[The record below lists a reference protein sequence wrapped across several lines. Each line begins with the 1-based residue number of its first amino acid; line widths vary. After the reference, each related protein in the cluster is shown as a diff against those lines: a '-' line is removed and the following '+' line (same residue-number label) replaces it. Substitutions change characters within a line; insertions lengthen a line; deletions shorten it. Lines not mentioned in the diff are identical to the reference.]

1 MVRLIYLRKMILRI
15 LLLAALVAGPAWSQE
30 DSRSRAAK
38 PPDEIGVTVQLSPGG
53 DLVGPWQAFS
63 VELVSRTR
71 RELDLTIR
79 IEDES
84 FLGTATRREHLSPN
98 AKKRVYLYSAGGGYP
113 RGIPPRYRITD
124 SAGAELAAGLVAISS
139 RGYAQNVFQI
149 GIFSRSGATEVE
161 FGLPNSLNGQEV
173 RFARLGPDTF
183 PDRWAGLM
191 SIDVLLIHDAPFDE
205 LTTDQT
211 RALSDYLRQGGT
223 AVFSPGPS
231 KGSLTH
237 PVLLSIAPVRAA
249 EPALVTSLPGVNA
262 AHGNFRKPDPFLV
275 HPLLSGQP
283 VSESIGREIAQF
295 PVGFGR
301 AIVMSF
307 DVLRAPFDTWQGRR
321 GLWNQLLGASPRWF
335 QEDRSGFPGAT
346 TARQR
351 SELFRQMSRLINPYP
366 SFGLI
371 LGLAIFFLLLVGPA
385 NYLLMWKLRRTLLL
399 VLTVPAIS
407 IGFLALTVTL
417 GYVLKGTT
425 TVVHSARLLSTR
437 SGLDCAR
444 ETHLYSLFSPSTR
457 TYDVSC
463 EPGTIANPPG
473 RSFQG
478 DEYGYR
484 RTGGMTPL
492 TVETGSALTIRGLGA
507 GQWQSWDLEGRAIR
521 DFGQGVKFEA
531 GDGGAVRITN
541 GSTRPIERGIY
552 VQTGGPEVVVLPFGP
567 VPPGKTADT
576 RAAGPLV
583 PPLQALAIPA
593 DSLGDRLLRPW
604 LDSIV
609 RRPRHDS
616 SFNTKPQRFLVC
628 VLPDDG
634 EPIKIDARVSDRS
647 RSITLLHV
655 AEGTP

>member
-1 MVRLIYLRKMILRI
+1 MNLRI
-15 LLLAALVAGPAWSQE
+15 LAFVVLATAPSFGQE
-30 DSRSRAAK
+30 DGRSRTAK
-38 PPDEIGVTVQLSPGG
+38 PPDDLGATVQLSPGG

-63 VELVSRTR
+63 VELISRTR

-84 FLGTATRREHLSPN
+84 FIAVATRREHLSPN
-98 AKKRVYLYSAGGGYP
+98 AKKRVFLYSNGAGFP

-124 SAGAELAAGLVAISS
+124 GSGTELAAGIVAISP
-139 RGYAQNVFQI
+139 RGYTVNVVQI
-149 GIFSRSGATEVE
+149 GLFSRSNATELE
-161 FGLPNSLNGQEV
+161 FGLPSSLGGQEV

-183 PDRWAGLM
+183 PDRWAGLL
-191 SIDVLLIHDAPFDE
+191 SLDLLVLSDTAFDE

-223 AVFSPGPS
+223 LVYSPGPT

-237 PVLLSIAPVRAA
+237 PVLQSIVPVRAG
-249 EPALVTSLPGVNA
+249 EPTLVQSLPGINTA
-262 AHGNFRKPDPFLV
+262 YGNFRRPEPFLA
-275 HPLLSGQP
+275 HPLLNGRPYIEAIGQ
-283 VSESIGREIAQF
+283 EIVQF

-301 AIVMSF
+301 AIVLGF
-307 DVLRAPFDTWQGRR
+307 DVLRPPLDTWNGRR
-321 GLWNQLLGASPRWF
+321 SLWNAILSGTPRWF
-335 QEDRSGFPGAT
+335 QEDRTGFPGAT
-346 TARQR
+346 TPRLRAD
-351 SELFRQMSRLINPYP
+351 LFRQMSRLINPYP

-371 LGLAIFFLLLVGPA
+371 LGLAVLFLLLVGPV

-399 VLTVPAIS
+399 VVTVPAIS

-457 TYDVSC
+457 TYDVAC
-463 EPGTIANPPG
+463 EPGTVAHPPG
-473 RSFQG
+473 RWFQG
-478 DEYGYR
+478 DEYGIQR
-484 RTGGMTPL
+484 MDSMTPL
-492 TVETGSALTIRGLGA
+492 TIETGSGLTIRGLGA

-521 DFGQGVKFEA
+521 DLGQGVKFEA
-531 GDGGAVRITN
+531 AGGVVRITN
-541 GSTRPIERGIY
+541 GSSRTIERGIF
-552 VQTGGPEVVVLPFGP
+552 VQTGGTEVAVVPFGT
-567 VPPGKTADT
+567 VLPGKTEEAPA
-576 RAAGPLV
+576 AAGPRTA
-583 PPLQALAIPA
+583 PLLALAIPP

-604 LDSIV
+604 LDTLV
-609 RRPRHDS
+609 RRPRHDA
-616 SFNTKPQRFLVC
+616 SFNARAQRFLVC
-628 VLPDDG
+628 VLKEEA
-634 EPIKIDARVSDRS
+634 EPIKIDARASDRS